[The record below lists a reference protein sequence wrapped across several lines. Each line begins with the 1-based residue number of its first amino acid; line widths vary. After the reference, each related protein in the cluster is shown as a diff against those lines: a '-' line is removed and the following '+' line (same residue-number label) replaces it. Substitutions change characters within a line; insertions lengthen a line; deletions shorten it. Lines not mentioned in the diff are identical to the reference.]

1 MPESER
7 SPSASRV
14 FGDAPPASC
23 AYRYSGLM
31 FQPRLLAAIV
41 LLAILLQSAAMCL
54 VLAGILW
61 WNVLVPQRNPFDA
74 LYNRTIA
81 APRNLP
87 PLTPAPAP
95 RRFAQGMA
103 GAILG
108 GAGLALLAGWPRLA
122 WILEGLVVV
131 ALGALSAGAVL
142 PRLVSLSSPAR
153 RDQFRQPYSPVESR
167 GVRARDS
174 IRRESQPSRR
184 QPPTPRMQPTGRR
197 GAGLRSGRRL
207 LECSKKRRFV
217 RVPA

>member
-1 MPESER
+1 MSEIAKR
-7 SPSASRV
+7 QFVRQQG

-23 AYRYSGLM
+23 AYQYSGLM

-61 WNVLVPQRNPFDA
+61 WNVLVPRRNPFDA

-81 APRNLP
+81 AAPEP
-87 PLTPAPAP
+87 SPAHPGASAAPLCPGDGRDDP
-95 RRFAQGMA
+95 RRGRARATRRMA
-103 GAILG
+103 SPCLDPG
-108 GAGLALLAGWPRLA
+108 GTGCGRPRRS
-122 WILEGLVVV
+122 G
-131 ALGALSAGAVL
+131 AGAVL

-184 QPPTPRMQPTGRR
+184 QPPTRRMQPTGGR
-197 GAGLRSGRRL
+197 GRRAPL
-207 LECSKKRRFV
+207 GAAPP
-217 RVPA
+217 RVL